1 MSLTHERGE
10 RLTRSPPAGAAGAPG
25 IENVAAHV
33 AGAAFCVP
41 GGTVATITV
50 TPAELQSA
58 IQAAFEL
65 QRIIDD
71 TGPRAAPD
79 WAIADAATGEVWIG
93 GYDAEGNWVPPTQEE
108 QAEAMASEYCRG
120 RDDQARAA
128 EEQRNP
134 RGFPPRE
141 KHRDTGAGL

>member
-1 MSLTHERGE
+1 MT
-10 RLTRSPPAGAAGAPG
+10 RLAFTPPADSAPAPR
-25 IENVAAHV
+25 IENVAAQV

-41 GGTVATITV
+41 GGTVSTLTM
-50 TPAELQSA
+50 TPEALEST

-65 QRIIDD
+65 QRIVDE

-93 GYDAEGNWVPPTQEE
+93 GYDAEGNWVPPIQAE
-108 QAEAMASEYCRG
+108 QAEALAREYCRG
-120 RDDQARAA
+120 RDDQAREA
-128 EEQRNP
+128 EEQRSP

-141 KHRDTGAGL
+141 KRRGG

>member
-1 MSLTHERGE
+1 MSPTHERVE
-10 RLTRSPPAGAAGAPG
+10 QLPRSPPDGVPRTPSV
-25 IENVAAHV
+25 ENVAAQV

-41 GGTVATITV
+41 GGTVPTLTV
-50 TPAELQSA
+50 TSEALESA

-65 QRIIDD
+65 QRIVDE
-71 TGPRAAPD
+71 TCPRRAPG
-79 WAIADAATGEVWIG
+79 WAISDAATGEVWIG
-93 GYDAEGNWVPPTQEE
+93 GYDAQGNWVPPTREG
-108 QAEAMASEYCRG
+108 QAETLAREYCRG
-120 RDDQARAA
+120 RDDQARAT